1 MSFWQSDLGE
11 ISGKAEDAF
20 TRVFTV
26 IPNNTT
32 AVAKIESF
40 KIKDGQYNLEWIITQ
55 GEFKGQHVFQKIKA
69 LDMDA
74 NKRHKALNML
84 KYLYGLYQ
92 LQPNHADAPTDDDL
106 KVFIGKFGGIKI
118 QEWSMPK
125 NDGFGMIEGNF
136 VSEVHP
142 ATNFKC
148 ETGVKM
154 EVVHNNL
161 DSAFNRNQASIPGVV
176 DDLPF

>member
-1 MSFWQSDLGE
+1 MSFWDSELGE
-11 ISGKAEDAF
+11 LSGKSEDAF
-20 TRVFTV
+20 TRVFSI

-32 AVAKIESF
+32 AIAKIASF
-40 KIKDGQYNLEWIITQ
+40 KIKEGQYSVEWEITQ

-69 LDMDA
+69 FDTDV
-74 NKRHKALNML
+74 NKRHRALNML
-84 KYLYGLYQ
+84 KYLYGLYKI
-92 LQPNHADAPTDDDL
+92 QPKHNEAPTDEDL
-106 KVFIGKFGGIKI
+106 KIFIGKTGGIKI
-118 QEWSMPK
+118 QEWSAPK
-125 NDGFGMIEGNF
+125 KDGHGYIEGNF

-142 ATNFKC
+142 VDNFKC

-161 DSAFNRNQASIPGVV
+161 ESAFSRNQSAPGLL